1 MFFLYSIFCFQNF
14 CPRVVSLKLA
24 WCTGITDDSLASLAK
39 LSKVSELDLSLTS
52 ITSLACPLLREMK
65 QLRFLDVS
73 ATKIYNE
80 GAQQM
85 FTETSR
91 LEGLTLRF
99 IEDLTIGSLQLI
111 LERAPKLKLLDVTHS
126 GELGDGSIRKTE
138 PFQRL
143 IKEKNIQ
150 VPGLLLTPSITCR
163 QRPHC

>member
-1 MFFLYSIFCFQNF
+1 M
-14 CPRVVSLKLA
+14 KLA
-24 WCTGITDDSLASLAK
+24 WCAAITDDSLASLVK
-39 LSKVSELDLSLTS
+39 LSKVTELDLSLTG
-52 ITSLACPLLREMK
+52 ITAFPLLREMK

-80 GAQQM
+80 GVQQM
-85 FTETSR
+85 FAVATSR

-111 LERAPKLKLLDVTHS
+111 LERAPKLKFLDVTYS
-126 GELGDGSIRKTE
+126 GEPGNGIHKTE

-143 IKEKNIQ
+143 IENKNIL
-150 VPGLLLTPSITCR
+150 VPGLLLSSSVTCR